1 MNSRIRL
8 KELHDTLAQ
17 AKEEAIK
24 KLREKLALKKKL
36 EYMNMF
42 RIENAMFEHASQITR
57 AFVFSY
63 FDMLDWLQPK
73 GPQTLE
79 QVSDNYA
86 FPIDV

>member
-79 QVSDNYA
+79 QVSDNYT